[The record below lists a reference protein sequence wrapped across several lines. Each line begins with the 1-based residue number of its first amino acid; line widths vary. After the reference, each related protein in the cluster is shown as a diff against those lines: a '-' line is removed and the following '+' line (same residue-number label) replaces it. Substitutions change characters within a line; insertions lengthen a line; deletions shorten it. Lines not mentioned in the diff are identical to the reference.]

1 MTETKVK
8 IDLKARLGRAS
19 KTVQPSTGATTSQPG
34 PGGIA
39 PPPGI
44 VGGGIPA
51 PIFSAKPTRRGS
63 GLDPTLPFQ
72 ASQPPPRPQEI
83 KVEIGHEVVQA
94 QLKGTRKLIIAAAIS
109 AVVGI
114 GIGAAIGSLSARSS
128 MDQSAVQDA
137 QSLVDPITK
146 AKENIEVLQTK
157 VADATKLMYKEKKF
171 PETFAKDMSQV
182 QVDFSAANLGGKA
195 LHRLKPGLM
204 HDLFDFANDA
214 QELQQRKEALR
225 RLFEARKTAII
236 ELIDQGKS
244 PKMSYSVFVQRTRTG
259 NAVGTFAPI
268 AKPFGFDDKSWPDE
282 IGLNTGAEVVT
293 AKRYKTGE
301 PFTQFPRKEGEKPT
315 VFAIPIE
322 PDGVAK
328 AFPPRLSQRVEEE
341 LKAVAQLIA
350 GTAHGEVSADN
361 EKRGLIKLADEILRE
376 LAIVG
381 AKR

>member
-1 MTETKVK
+1 MTENKVK

-19 KTVQPSTGATTSQPG
+19 KTGQPSAGARTSQPG

-83 KVEIGHEVVQA
+83 KVEIGQEVVQA
-94 QLKGTRKLIIAAAIS
+94 QLKGGRKLIIAAAIS
-109 AVVGI
+109 AVAGI

-128 MDQSAVQDA
+128 MNDIAVQDA
-137 QSLVDPITK
+137 QSLVAPITK
-146 AKENIEVLQTK
+146 AKQNIEALHTK
-157 VADATKLMYKEKKF
+157 MEDATKLMYKEKKF
-171 PETFAKDMSQV
+171 PESFSKDMTKIQV
-182 QVDFSAANLGGKA
+182 EFSAADLGGKA
-195 LHRLKPGLM
+195 LHRLKGGLM
-204 HDLFDFANDA
+204 RDLFDFANDA
-214 QELQQRKEALR
+214 QELQQRKEALS
-225 RLFEARKTAII
+225 RLFEARKNDIVDLI
-236 ELIDQGKS
+236 EQGKS
-244 PKMSYSVFVQRTRTG
+244 PKMSYSVFVQRTRAG

-268 AKPFGFDDKSWPDE
+268 AKPFGFDDKSWPEE
-282 IGLNTGAEVVT
+282 IGLNTGAEVVA
-293 AKRYKTGE
+293 AKRYKGGE

-315 VFAIPIE
+315 VFAIPLE
-322 PDGVAK
+322 PDGVVK

-341 LKAVAQLIA
+341 LKSARQLIV
-350 GTAHGEVSADN
+350 GTSHGEVSADN
-361 EKRGLIKLADEILRE
+361 EKRGLLKLADEILRE
-376 LAIVG
+376 LATVG